1 MYAQKEGDVL
11 SPRTGRPHSENPKS
25 ERLHI
30 RVTPAEKV
38 EIQEFCNKFKVSML
52 DLIRKGMEAI
62 KK

>member
-1 MYAQKEGDVL
+1 M

-30 RVTPAEKV
+30 RVTPDEKV
-38 EIQEFCNKFKVSML
+38 EIQEFCKEFGVSML
-52 DLIRKGMEAI
+52 DLIRKGIEIM